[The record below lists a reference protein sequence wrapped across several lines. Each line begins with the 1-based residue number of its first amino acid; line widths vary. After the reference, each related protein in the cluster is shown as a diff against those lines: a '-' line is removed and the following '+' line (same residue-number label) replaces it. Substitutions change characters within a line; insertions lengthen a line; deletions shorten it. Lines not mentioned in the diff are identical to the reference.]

1 MTVLGARA
9 RCRARWLGPLLL
21 AVLGC
26 GLSVMPAGAKL
37 RSLTKLAVI
46 GDSYSDAGNSG
57 LLTQSAAPPGFPFP
71 FYANG
76 RFSNGPVAVEQL
88 WSLFNPSLPPL
99 RPSAAP
105 GGTNFA
111 VGGATSGRNSYFQV
125 AGAMPNSLRPFYADT
140 SAYSQLS
147 QLRSAFTPG
156 SFDPSSSL
164 FVFWMGA
171 NDGLYWLNT
180 PQSSTTGLTP
190 GTITGGPPQPATAT
204 QLVQNSMLNITTG
217 VQALIDNGAQHLL
230 VPNLLDFS
238 KAPGFSGDPAQAAAV
253 QALSL
258 GFNQGLDQTLQQLRL
273 TNPTVD
279 IMAFDTYTLFERI
292 FADPGGYGFSNSSQA
307 CTSIDNST
315 VFTSGC
321 SPTAPGWLF
330 WDGVHVTSAAH
341 SLIAAGLYQTVYAAP
356 GPLPLAGGVV
366 AWGWARRLRRRAQS
380 KTMAAGR

>member
-1 MTVLGARA
+1 
-9 RCRARWLGPLLL
+9 
-21 AVLGC
+21 
-26 GLSVMPAGAKL
+26 
-37 RSLTKLAVI
+37 
-46 GDSYSDAGNSG
+46 
-57 LLTQSAAPPGFPFP
+57 
-71 FYANG
+71 
-76 RFSNGPVAVEQL
+76 
-88 WSLFNPSLPPL
+88 
-99 RPSAAP
+99 
-105 GGTNFA
+105 
-111 VGGATSGRNSYFQV
+111 
-125 AGAMPNSLRPFYADT
+125 MPNSLRPFYADT

-147 QLRSAFTPG
+147 QLHSAFSPG

-204 QLVQNSMLNITTG
+204 QLVQNSMLNISTG

-230 VPNLLDFS
+230 LPNLLDFS
-238 KAPGFSGDPAQAAAV
+238 KAPGFSGDPAQAAAA

-273 TNPTVD
+273 LNPGVD
-279 IMAFDTYTLFERI
+279 IMAFDTYALFEQI
-292 FADPGGYGFSNSSQA
+292 FADPAGYGFSNSSQA

-315 VFTSGC
+315 TFAPGC
-321 SPTAPGWLF
+321 SQAAPGWLF

-366 AWGWARRLRRRAQS
+366 AWGWARRLRRRSRRAQP
-380 KTMAAGR
+380 KAVAAGR

>member
-1 MTVLGARA
+1 MTVLNARA
-9 RCRARWLGPLLL
+9 RRRAHWLKPLLL

-26 GLSVMPAGAKL
+26 GLSAMPAGAKL

-88 WSLFNPSLPPL
+88 WSRFNPSLPPL
-99 RPSAAP
+99 QPSGAAA
-105 GGTNFA
+105 GTNFA
-111 VGGATSGRNSYFQV
+111 VGGATSGRDSYFQV
-125 AGAMPNSLRPFYADT
+125 AGAMPNGLRPLYANT

-156 SFDPSSSL
+156 SFDPGSSL

-180 PQSSTTGLTP
+180 PQSATTGLTP
-190 GTITGGPPQPATAT
+190 GTIIGGPPQQATAT
-204 QLVQNSMLNITTG
+204 QLLQNSMLNIASG

-230 VPNLLDFS
+230 VPNLLNFS
-238 KAPGFSGDPAQAAAV
+238 KAPGFSGDPAQAAAA

-258 GFNQGLDQTLQQLRL
+258 GF
-273 TNPTVD
+273 
-279 IMAFDTYTLFERI
+279 
-292 FADPGGYGFSNSSQA
+292 
-307 CTSIDNST
+307 
-315 VFTSGC
+315 
-321 SPTAPGWLF
+321 
-330 WDGVHVTSAAH
+330 
-341 SLIAAGLYQTVYAAP
+341 
-356 GPLPLAGGVV
+356 
-366 AWGWARRLRRRAQS
+366 RRRV
-380 KTMAAGR
+380 